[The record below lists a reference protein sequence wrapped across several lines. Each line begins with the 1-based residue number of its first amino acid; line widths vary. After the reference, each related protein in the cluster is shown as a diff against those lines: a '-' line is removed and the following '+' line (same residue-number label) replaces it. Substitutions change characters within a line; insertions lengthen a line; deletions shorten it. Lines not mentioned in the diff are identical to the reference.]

1 MFETIQFKILIDRL
15 TSLGVKGSTLKWFES
30 HLIGRS
36 IRVCFDDVISTKFFI
51 NCGVPQGSVLSPL
64 LYLVY
69 VDTMRFYVPGVVN
82 TSYADDT
89 VLSAAARNTDD
100 LVEKVNQAL
109 SRLLI
114 FTKISRLSVNI

>member
-1 MFETIQFKILIDRL
+1 VFETIQFKILIDRL

-64 LYLVY
+64 LYLVC
-69 VDTMRFYVPGVVN
+69 VDTMRYYVPGVVN
-82 TSYADDT
+82 TS
-89 VLSAAARNTDD
+89 
-100 LVEKVNQAL
+100 
-109 SRLLI
+109 
-114 FTKISRLSVNI
+114 FTIIPDYRVFTPWYFCSDSNFSIR